1 MPKKLDPKV
10 AEKIMLKAGLKPLE
24 PYKNALTKW
33 KCLCLNCK
41 NIVNPKFNS
50 VQQGQSGC
58 ITCGYRNRVIPHKL
72 KSKDAIKRLK
82 KANLIPLEAY
92 RSAIHPWKSKCL
104 ICGNIC
110 NPTLNAI
117 SSGQGGCI
125 KCGYLRAAESNRISN
140 TEATKILLSHGYKPL
155 LKYESAHTRWKSKCL
170 RCSRVVYPRLALLQS
185 GQGGCG
191 YCSNRI
197 ADLDEINRLFKKN
210 KLKSLQSK
218 PLRMKDGW
226 NCQCLR
232 CKRKI
237 KVYVTNL
244 YRGSDPCKYCSGK
257 AVDSKSAVALMKK
270 SKLEVLTPYKSQK
283 TKWKSRCLRCKNI
296 VYPMYASVRSGQ
308 GGCMYCAEKGMDMN
322 VPSYLYLIKNER
334 FGALKIGIGNELS
347 NQNSD
352 RLRVHIR
359 NNWTVLGKWQFE
371 TGATAYFIEQQILT
385 TLRIDMGIP
394 QYLSKEQMP
403 QRGETETLDAELLS
417 ILELEKI
424 IKKVIKGYKEK

>member
-10 AEKIMLKAGLKPLE
+10 AEKLMLKAGLKPLE

-33 KCLCLNCK
+33 KCRCLNCK

-58 ITCGYRNRVIPHKL
+58 ITCGYRNRVIPHKI

-82 KANLIPLEAY
+82 KANLTPLEAY
-92 RSAIHPWKSKCL
+92 RSAVLPWKSKCL
-104 ICGNIC
+104 ICGSIC
-110 NPTLNAI
+110 SPKLNAI
-117 SSGQGGCI
+117 NSGQGGCI
-125 KCGYLRAAESNRISN
+125 KCGYLKAAESNRIPK
-140 TEATKILLSHGYKPL
+140 EQAVKILLSYGYKAL
-155 LKYESAHTRWKSKCL
+155 VKYESSKTRWKSKCL
-170 RCSRVVYPRLALLQS
+170 KCSRVVYPRLAMLQY

-210 KLKSLQSK
+210 KLRSLQSK
-218 PLRMKDGW
+218 PLSMKDGW
-226 NCQCLR
+226 KCQCLR

-257 AVDSKSAVALMKK
+257 AVDPKSAALLMKK
-270 SKLEVLTPYKSQK
+270 SGLKVLAPYQDQK
-283 TKWKSRCLRCKNI
+283 TKWKSQCTKCKNI
-296 VYPMYASVRSGQ
+296 VYPMYESIRSGQ

-322 VPSYLYLIKNER
+322 VPSYLYLISHESY
-334 FGALKIGIGNELS
+334 GALKIGIGNVLK
-347 NQNSD
+347 NKNSD
-352 RLRVHIR
+352 RLLSHKR
-359 NNWTVLGKWQFE
+359 NNWDLYRTWNFK
-371 TGATAYFIEQQILT
+371 TGADAYFVEQAILNI
-385 TLRIDMGIP
+385 LRLEMGIP
-394 QYLSKEQMP
+394 PYLSKEQMP
-403 QRGETETLDAELLS
+403 QRGETETVDVEMIS

-424 IKKVIKGYKEK
+424 IKKVIKGYS